1 MDPARRV
8 DASASSTDARLAVD
22 PENRT
27 RWLGGL
33 GALCPHVGYR
43 TDEGEI
49 AGLLCR
55 TGLCRTRKMSEP
67 ERILELAD
75 DYLAAAEVVSPR
87 YRGVLLDIV
96 ERYCEIELGGL
107 PAHVRNAV
115 RRLRTKGSTV
125 N

>member
-1 MDPARRV
+1 MRAPQAPMPVLLLIRRIEPV
-8 DASASSTDARLAVD
+8 GWRLS
-22 PENRT
+22 
-27 RWLGGL
+27 
-33 GALCPHVGYR
+33 ALCPHVGYR

-115 RRLRTKGSTV
+115 RRLRTKGSPV